1 MGEVINHIR
10 KSNVFYQG
18 GWVWVKKDCFLPA
31 NVISSANG
39 VLTLKIDNDEVGS
52 TFFNTHDKNIL
63 NVIEYMNCHQC
74 K

>member
-1 MGEVINHIR
+1 M
-10 KSNVFYQG
+10 
-18 GWVWVKKDCFLPA
+18 WVKKDCFLPA